1 MNNLLVRCSVKGVS
15 DASVR
20 WGVQSAKSVALLPC
34 ATKMGSLH
42 KMDWAE
48 VQKLAEMSVSLDDV
62 KFHPLF
68 DDRPDKIVAIG
79 LNYRDHCEEQNIVV
93 ERLPKDPIIFNKFP
107 STIVTHKS
115 EVIHPS
121 ITDSLDYEAE
131 LAIIIGES
139 GSRIPES
146 EALHHVFGYT
156 VANDITARD
165 WQKNKNGKQWILG
178 KSMNTFCPLGP
189 GICKSDLITD
199 PHNLE
204 IKCEVNGQLRQKSN
218 TSNLIHKIPTIIA
231 YVSTFIRLQV
241 GDVILTGTPGGVGM
255 YMNPPG
261 FLKPGDTV
269 KCSIEGIGD
278 LENTIVAE
286 ETS

>member
-93 ERLPKDPIIFNKFP
+93 ERLPKDPIIFNK
-107 STIVTHKS
+107 V
-115 EVIHPS
+115 
-121 ITDSLDYEAE
+121 
-131 LAIIIGES
+131 
-139 GSRIPES
+139 
-146 EALHHVFGYT
+146 
-156 VANDITARD
+156 
-165 WQKNKNGKQWILG
+165 
-178 KSMNTFCPLGP
+178 
-189 GICKSDLITD
+189 
-199 PHNLE
+199 
-204 IKCEVNGQLRQKSN
+204 
-218 TSNLIHKIPTIIA
+218 
-231 YVSTFIRLQV
+231 
-241 GDVILTGTPGGVGM
+241 
-255 YMNPPG
+255 
-261 FLKPGDTV
+261 
-269 KCSIEGIGD
+269 
-278 LENTIVAE
+278 
-286 ETS
+286 